1 MKLYLN
7 KSIRLTLLSFLVLL
21 VGCHASPKKCVEDV
35 RCNENITVGK
45 VQRCIRVG
53 MTNAEVIENLG
64 SPNIV
69 STDPERREVW
79 VYDKLATENVYSE
92 SAVGGG
98 IGALILGGTG
108 GGIGGISGSKR
119 AGAQSTSQRTLTV
132 IIKFNKQGAVRDL
145 AYHTSQF

>member
-1 MKLYLN
+1 MISFLKV
-7 KSIRLTLLSFLVLL
+7 TLLSSLILL
-21 VGCHASPKKCVEDV
+21 VGCHASPKRCVEEV
-35 RCNENITVGK
+35 RASENMTVGK

-53 MTNAEVIENLG
+53 MTNAEVVESLG

-69 STDPERREVW
+69 STDEQRREVW
-79 VYDKLATENVYSE
+79 VYDKLATETVYSQT
-92 SAVGGG
+92 AVGGG
-98 IGALILGGTG
+98 IGALILGGGTG
-108 GGIGGISGSKR
+108 GGIGGITASKR